1 MRIGNARR
9 HEDIVTVERQRRREC
24 LDQPLRL
31 LDRSLR
37 VVKIQL
43 QIACDWNENRLS
55 SNDDVPQ
62 GEQRPQRR
70 DC

>member
-1 MRIGNARR
+1 MTVPVEIDDVWMIAERLIS
-9 HEDIVTVERQRRREC
+9 EDEFA
-24 LDQPLRL
+24 
-31 LDRSLR
+31 
-37 VVKIQL
+37 QL